1 MINYNKQD
9 FVLNKNEEVHNMK
22 KLLSLIL
29 AALLVASL
37 CAVFAFGASAASSD
51 LYVKTGGT
59 GDGSSADKA
68 FGSIEDAYS
77 AAAEKTDDIV
87 IHVVGEVTWDISL
100 ATFEAPV
107 HTNKITFT
115 GDKLNITCSKS
126 YFLSLGGRTVFE
138 KIEMVPSTKL
148 LMRTNFNDIVFGE
161 GVVVSGGNKVCIR
174 CTSKDIIDGY
184 DFITNTFKANA
195 NITVLSGIFEDL
207 CIFQNGCPANLDGD
221 VTITVGGTAE
231 VDNVVVARNSY
242 NTVNN
247 ATFYLNG
254 GKVNRFLGNTDRSM
268 AQLEGQTMP
277 GVTGKF
283 TVVVSDAFNLAD
295 SFNNNNTTTFF
306 GISGPSIIVGADAL
320 LDKADYELQ
329 VAEGVWDAFNST
341 PDKVQLSSF
350 DRVTK
355 TAATTTDPVVTDAP
369 ATDAPATDT
378 PAQETTAAPATEP
391 VPATTAGGDVTPPT
405 GDATLVILFAAAA
418 VLCCATVLVIRKKK
432 A

>member
-1 MINYNKQD
+1 
-9 FVLNKNEEVHNMK
+9 
-22 KLLSLIL
+22 
-29 AALLVASL
+29 
-37 CAVFAFGASAASSD
+37 
-51 LYVKTGGT
+51 
-59 GDGSSADKA
+59 
-68 FGSIEDAYS
+68 
-77 AAAEKTDDIV
+77 
-87 IHVVGEVTWDISL
+87 
-100 ATFEAPV
+100 
-107 HTNKITFT
+107 
-115 GDKLNITCSKS
+115 
-126 YFLSLGGRTVFE
+126 
-138 KIEMVPSTKL
+138 
-148 LMRTNFNDIVFGE
+148 
-161 GVVVSGGNKVCIR
+161 
-174 CTSKDIIDGY
+174 
-184 DFITNTFKANA
+184 
-195 NITVLSGIFEDL
+195 
-207 CIFQNGCPANLDGD
+207 
-221 VTITVGGTAE
+221 
-231 VDNVVVARNSY
+231 
-242 NTVNN
+242 
-247 ATFYLNG
+247 
-254 GKVNRFLGNTDRSM
+254 
-268 AQLEGQTMP
+268 MP

-329 VAEGVWDAFNST
+329 VAEGVWDAFNSA

-405 GDATLVILFAAAA
+405 GDATLVILFAGAA